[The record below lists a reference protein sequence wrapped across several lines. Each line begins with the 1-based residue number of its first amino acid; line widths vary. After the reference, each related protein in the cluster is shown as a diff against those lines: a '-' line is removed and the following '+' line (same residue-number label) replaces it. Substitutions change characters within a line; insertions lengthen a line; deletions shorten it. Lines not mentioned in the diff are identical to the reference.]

1 MANRPHVETGTETET
16 ETREKTELARPWR
29 VIVHN
34 DDVTPMDFVVRIL
47 TGVFALAATR
57 AARVMLEAHHQGVAH
72 VATLPLE
79 EAEARVEK
87 AHALARASGYPLTF
101 TYEPE

>member
-1 MANRPHVETGTETET
+1 VPENPTPVAKPRV
-16 ETREKTELARPWR
+16 REKTELAWPWR

-47 TGVFALAATR
+47 TGVFALEAAR
-57 AARVMLEAHHQGVAH
+57 AAKVMLEAHHSGVAH
-72 VATLPLE
+72 VTTLPLE

-87 AHALARASGYPLTF
+87 AHALARPWGYPLTF
-101 TYEPE
+101 TYERDA